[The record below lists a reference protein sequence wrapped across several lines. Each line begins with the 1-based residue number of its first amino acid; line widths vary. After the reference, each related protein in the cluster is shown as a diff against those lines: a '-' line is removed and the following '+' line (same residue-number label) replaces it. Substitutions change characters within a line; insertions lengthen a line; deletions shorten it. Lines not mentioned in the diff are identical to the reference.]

1 MLLPSWDRRNQLSP
15 EDQSRIYPKGEDAEK
30 TRELQEA
37 LECSICMQKLSDPG
51 PAPQDP
57 FAVYALVET
66 CGHCFHADCL
76 HNVFS
81 NNRQSLLK
89 NELVCPICSKPI
101 ADVSLV
107 NRFYA
112 LKPPEY
118 RRDWIELAKRA
129 SLQDNAMPAQRGT
142 KRVTWM
148 EQRSLEGPSSE
159 DEPPA
164 RRQALT
170 SATDDDMP
178 TRHAGILRRDA
189 PRFNED
195 GILQTDSAVLAQH
208 IEELYIQLERAT
220 TREERTRIS
229 ILIYEAE
236 TQQMRDDYNRR
247 RAEREY
253 EEEQQAIRWRAATR
267 EAHAYA
273 DARFERRKAFLDMV
287 EALPQATFV
296 TRWIEI
302 PNLRRINRALRDTE
316 FRTWKDTTRFMAY
329 IQDLS
334 EYYAKKRT
342 TPIWWGWIIEMKLN
356 QNKASW
362 KNDVDSLVSQYS
374 AHFPAEW
381 REDEEGLWVD
391 TSLL

>member
-1 MLLPSWDRRNQLSP
+1 MLLTSWDRRNELSS
-15 EDQSRIYPKGEDAEK
+15 EEQSRLYPKADDAEQ
-30 TRELQEA
+30 TRELQET

-51 PAPQDP
+51 PAPQET
-57 FAVYALVET
+57 FAVYALIET
-66 CGHCFHADCL
+66 CGHCFHEDCL
-76 HNVFS
+76 HNVFK

-101 ADVSLV
+101 ADVNLV

-112 LKPPEY
+112 LKTPEY

-129 SLQDNAMPAQRGT
+129 ALEDNAMPARRGT

-170 SATDDDMP
+170 SATDDMP

-208 IEELYIQLERAT
+208 IEELYIELERAT
-220 TREERTRIS
+220 TKEERTRIS

-253 EEEQQAIRWRAATR
+253 EEEQQAIRWREATR
-267 EAHAYA
+267 EANAYA

-287 EALPQATFV
+287 EALPQATFI

-302 PNLRRINRALRDTE
+302 PNLRRVNRGLRDTE

-334 EYYAKKRT
+334 EYYAKRRT

-356 QNKASW
+356 QYKASW
-362 KNDVDSLVSQYS
+362 KSDVDSLVSEYS

-381 REDEEGLWVD
+381 RENEEGLWVD